1 MELQEEPQVE
11 LTDQETNTLIAWY
24 FIDIF
29 TYGLTLAYAFHN
41 TYRILCL

>member
-1 MELQEEPQVE
+1 MEPQEEPPV
-11 LTDQETNTLIAWY
+11 LTDQETNALIAWY
-24 FIDIF
+24 SIDIV